1 MTRPDRSPAVDWN
14 DSVTSWKPPMNDDR
28 KSSDPDKTDSDKL
41 FREATRDVKPL
52 IAPIASL
59 ARPKP
64 KPGARFTRA
73 DRKAVL
79 RESLDSDVDPAL
91 LETGDEVSF
100 RRAGIP
106 ETVIKKLRRGHFKVD
121 AEIDL
126 HGLTSPQARSALREF
141 IAYEL
146 TRGARCVRVIHGKG
160 LRSGP
165 RGPVL
170 KNVVNVCLRRM
181 DVVIAFG
188 SAPPIDG
195 GSGAIYVLLAS
206 R

>member
-1 MTRPDRSPAVDWN
+1 MS
-14 DSVTSWKPPMNDDR
+14 DDR
-28 KSSDPDKTDSDKL
+28 NSNAPDKL
-41 FREATRDVKPL
+41 FRDATRDVKPL
-52 IAPIASL
+52 TASVPPV

-64 KPGARFTRA
+64 APAARFTRA
-73 DRKAVL
+73 DQKAVL
-79 RESLDSDVDPAL
+79 QESLESVVDPAL
-91 LETGDEVSF
+91 LETGDEISF
-100 RRAGIP
+100 RRTGVPDTAL
-106 ETVIKKLRRGHFKVD
+106 KKLRRGHFKVD

-141 IAYEL
+141 IADEM

-181 DVVIAFG
+181 DVVVAFG
-188 SAPPIDG
+188 SAPPTDG
-195 GSGAIYVLLAS
+195 GSGAIYVLLD
-206 R
+206 RR

>member
-1 MTRPDRSPAVDWN
+1 MNEDRNPIA
-14 DSVTSWKPPMNDDR
+14 
-28 KSSDPDKTDSDKL
+28 SDPL
-41 FREATRDVKPL
+41 FRDATRDVKPL
-52 IAPIASL
+52 SAPASPL

-79 RESLDSDVDPAL
+79 RESLEGAVDPAL
-91 LETGDEVSF
+91 LETGDEISF
-100 RRAGIP
+100 RRAGVP
-106 ETVIKKLRRGHFKVD
+106 ETVLKRLRRGHFKVD
-121 AEIDL
+121 AELDL

-141 IAYEL
+141 IGYEL

-170 KNVVNVCLRRM
+170 KNVVNICLRRM
-181 DVVIAFG
+181 EVVIAFG

-195 GSGAIYVLLAS
+195 GSGAIYVLLDD